1 MKPRQLDILEVGLRQ
16 CDHIDLLECSQ
27 ELHLG
32 EDGLLI
38 LSLQVENLIDERLL
52 AHVESAVVVLL

>member
-1 MKPRQLDILEVGLRQ
+1 MKPRQLDVLVVGLRQ

-32 EDGLLI
+32 KDGLLI
-38 LSLQVENLIDERLL
+38 LSLQVENLVDE
-52 AHVESAVVVLL
+52 

>member
-1 MKPRQLDILEVGLRQ
+1 VKPCQLDILVVGLRQ

-32 EDGLLI
+32 EDRLLI
-38 LSLQVENLIDERLL
+38 LSLEVENLIDE
-52 AHVESAVVVLL
+52 